1 MSRIKVGCALARLV
15 VVVVVAVVV
24 EVTGQILWKGL
35 DSTWLDAFLA
45 PSVMEWWS
53 APDTTRHDTRR

>member
-15 VVVVVAVVV
+15 VAVVVVV
-24 EVTGQILWKGL
+24 VTGQILWKGL